1 MIVDIVKNNKI
12 IHTGN
17 TVEIKMYLEFLFQ
30 EKLGF
35 ALILEVCEVA
45 LYDDPD
51 NFIIVMDDATW
62 ENARTE
68 GNRGVKQRYSQKQI
82 QQLHEVI

>member
-1 MIVDIVKNNKI
+1 MVDIVKDNKF

-17 TVEIKMYLEFLFQ
+17 AVETKMYLEFLFQ
-30 EKLGF
+30 EKLSF
-35 ALILEVCEVA
+35 SPILEVCEVT

-82 QQLHEVI
+82 QQLHAVI

>member
-1 MIVDIVKNNKI
+1 
-12 IHTGN
+12 
-17 TVEIKMYLEFLFQ
+17 MYLEFLFQ
-30 EKLGF
+30 EKLSF
-35 ALILEVCEVA
+35 SPILEVCEVT